1 MTHLRISGARL
12 LLAAAAAALLPLP
25 LAAEEEDQ
33 ESRQD
38 QVVTDDSVDAVD
50 VAATPIQDLN
60 LSKDEIPPL
69 LLEAQ
74 KAPYSTEGLTI
85 CRHYQVEVV
94 KLDAV
99 LGPDFDIA
107 EAEERRLT
115 AGRVAK
121 SLVGALIPFRGVIRE
136 VSGANEHERDFQDA
150 ILAGVMRR
158 AFLKG
163 MGLKEGCAY
172 PARPATEED
181 KERLAKIAQTEA
193 AKAAAEA
200 AAEAG
205 EPEGAAVED

>member
-1 MTHLRISGARL
+1 MTHSRISGARL
-12 LLAAAAAALLPLP
+12 LFATAAIALLPAP
-25 LAAEEEDQ
+25 LAAEEEEQQADK
-33 ESRQD
+33 
-38 QVVTDDSVDAVD
+38 VVTDDSVNAMD
-50 VAATPIQDLN
+50 VASTPIQDLN

-74 KAPYSTEGLTI
+74 RAPYSTEGLDR
-85 CRHYQVEVV
+85 CRNYQVAVV
-94 KLDAV
+94 ELDAV

-107 EAEERRLT
+107 DVEERKLT

-136 VSGANEHERDFQDA
+136 VSGASDHQRDFQDA

-181 KERLAKIAQTEA
+181 KQRLTRIAETEA
-193 AKAAAEA
+193 AKAAEEA
-200 AAEAG
+200 QDG
-205 EPEGAAVED
+205 SGTED